1 MIHVTAQI
9 VFYTT
14 LGCMAAQVNY
24 EYDFRKSNDAGY
36 QSLPAGDFT
45 TNPVAGVRLEN
56 AEEKTSKEV

>member
-24 EYDFRKSNDAGY
+24 EYDFRKSNDVDY
-36 QSLPAGDFT
+36 QSLPAGDFAA
-45 TNPVAGVRLEN
+45 NPVAGARVEN